1 MDKSTFKN
9 QPPQSTHS
17 APASSMEKSTSLSLL
32 AVSDLHLEFEPFEL
46 AAIMKKQGISAPDV
60 LVLAGDIGVGVK
72 GMEWAARQR
81 EVLKCEVLYVKGN
94 HELYG
99 RQFDEVV
106 DLLRITGNREG
117 IFYLDCD
124 EIILKGVRFLGATLW
139 TDFEINGITEKVW
152 AIRDAKRYMNDFFVI
167 KKEVGSSFMPED
179 SIEIHRQERAWLEG
193 KLSRPFDGKTC
204 VVTHHLPL
212 PNSVAERYQGDSL
225 SPAFASDL
233 TALFMRT
240 PPDLWIHGHTH
251 DSFDYLA
258 GDARVYC
265 NPKGYRNENRAFSI
279 DKKIIL

>member
-1 MDKSTFKN
+1 MDKSTLRN
-9 QPPQSTHS
+9 QTSNQAPSPV
-17 APASSMEKSTSLSLL
+17 PASSPPLSIL
-32 AVSDLHLEFEPFEL
+32 AVSDLHLEFEPLEL
-46 AAIMKKQGISAPDV
+46 AALMKKQGISVPDI
-60 LVLAGDIGVGVK
+60 LVLAGDIGVGIK

-81 EVLKCEVLYVKGN
+81 EALKCEVLYVKGN
-94 HELYG
+94 HEFYG

-106 DLLRITGNREG
+106 DLLRITGKREG

-124 EIILKGVRFLGATLW
+124 EIILKGVRFLGCTLW
-139 TDFEINGITEKVW
+139 TDFELNGVAEKAW

-167 KKEVGSSFMPED
+167 KKEDGSSFSPED
-179 SIEIHRQERAWLEG
+179 SIEIHRQERAWLE
-193 KLSRPFDGKTC
+193 KMLAQPFNGKTC

-212 PNSVAERYQGDSL
+212 PNSVAERFKGDQL

-233 TALFMRT
+233 TAIFMRT

-265 NPKGYRNENRAFSI
+265 NPKGYRNENRAFFI
-279 DKKIIL
+279 DKKIVL

>member
-1 MDKSTFKN
+1 MDKSTLRN
-9 QPPQSTHS
+9 QTSNQAPCPV
-17 APASSMEKSTSLSLL
+17 PASGPSLSIL

-46 AAIMKKQGISAPDV
+46 AALMKKQGIAAPDI

-106 DLLRITGNREG
+106 DLLKITGKREG

-124 EIILKGVRFLGATLW
+124 EIILKGVRFLGCTLW
-139 TDFEINGITEKVW
+139 TDFELNGVAEKVW

-167 KKEVGSSFMPED
+167 KKEDGSSLLPED
-179 SIEIHRQERAWLEG
+179 SIEIHRQERAWLEAM
-193 KLSRPFDGKTC
+193 LAQPFDGKTC

-212 PNSVAERYQGDSL
+212 PNSVADRFKGDAL

-279 DKKIIL
+279 DKKIVL

>member
-1 MDKSTFKN
+1 MDKSTLRN
-9 QPPQSTHS
+9 QTINQAPCTV
-17 APASSMEKSTSLSLL
+17 PASGPSLSIL

-46 AAIMKKQGISAPDV
+46 AALMKKQGIAAPDI
-60 LVLAGDIGVGVK
+60 LVLAGDIGLGVK

-106 DLLRITGNREG
+106 DLLKITGKREG

-124 EIILKGVRFLGATLW
+124 EIILKGVRFLGCTLW
-139 TDFEINGITEKVW
+139 TDFELNGIAEKVW

-167 KKEVGSSFMPED
+167 KKEDGSSLLPED
-179 SIEIHRQERAWLEG
+179 SIEIHRQEREWIEKMLAQ
-193 KLSRPFDGKTC
+193 PFNGKTC

-212 PNSVAERYQGDSL
+212 PNSVADRFKGDAL

-265 NPKGYRNENRAFSI
+265 NPKGYRNENRVFSI
-279 DKKIIL
+279 DKKIVL

>member
-1 MDKSTFKN
+1 MDKSTLRN
-9 QPPQSTHS
+9 QTINQAPFPV
-17 APASSMEKSTSLSLL
+17 PASGPSLSIL
-32 AVSDLHLEFEPFEL
+32 AVSDLHLEFEPFEP
-46 AAIMKKQGISAPDV
+46 AALMKKQGIAAPDI

-106 DLLRITGNREG
+106 DLLKITGKREG

-124 EIILKGVRFLGATLW
+124 EIILKGVRFLGCTLW
-139 TDFEINGITEKVW
+139 TDFELNGVAEKVW

-167 KKEVGSSFMPED
+167 KKEDGSSLLPED
-179 SIEIHRQERAWLEG
+179 SIEIHRQEREWLEK
-193 KLSRPFDGKTC
+193 KLAQPFNGKTC

-212 PNSVAERYQGDSL
+212 PNSVADRFKGDAL
-225 SPAFASDL
+225 SPAFASNL

-279 DKKIIL
+279 DKKIVF

>member
-1 MDKSTFKN
+1 MDKSTLQN
-9 QPPQSTHS
+9 QASDQAPRS
-17 APASSMEKSTSLSLL
+17 APALSNPLSLL
-32 AVSDLHLEFEPFEL
+32 AVSDLHLEFEPFDL
-46 AAIMKKQGISAPDV
+46 AAQMKKQGISAPDI

-81 EVLKCEVLYVKGN
+81 EALKCDVLYVKGN
-94 HELYG
+94 HEFYG

-106 DLLRITGNREG
+106 DLLRITGKREG

-124 EIILKGVRFLGATLW
+124 EIILKGVRFLGCTLW
-139 TDFEINGITEKVW
+139 TDFELNGVAEKVW

-167 KKEVGSSFMPED
+167 KKEDGSSFLPED
-179 SIEIHRQERAWLEG
+179 SIEIHRQEREWLE
-193 KLSRPFDGKTC
+193 KMLAQPFNGKTC

-212 PNSVAERYQGDSL
+212 PNSVADRFKGDAL

-279 DKKIIL
+279 DKKIVL

>member
-1 MDKSTFKN
+1 MDKSTLRN
-9 QPPQSTHS
+9 QTSNQAPCPV
-17 APASSMEKSTSLSLL
+17 PASGPSLSIL

-46 AAIMKKQGISAPDV
+46 AALMKKQGIAAPDI

-106 DLLRITGNREG
+106 DLLKITGKREG

-124 EIILKGVRFLGATLW
+124 EIILKGVRFLGCTLW
-139 TDFEINGITEKVW
+139 TDFEINGVAEKVW

-167 KKEVGSSFMPED
+167 KKEDGSSLLPED
-179 SIEIHRQERAWLEG
+179 SIEIHRQEREWLEK
-193 KLSRPFDGKTC
+193 KLAQPFNGKTC

-212 PNSVAERYQGDSL
+212 PNSVSDRFKGDAL

-233 TALFMRT
+233 AALFMRT

-265 NPKGYRNENRAFSI
+265 NPKGYRNENRTFSI

>member
-1 MDKSTFKN
+1 MDKSTLQN
-9 QPPQSTHS
+9 QASDQAPRS
-17 APASSMEKSTSLSLL
+17 APALSNPLSLL
-32 AVSDLHLEFEPFEL
+32 AVSDLHLEFEPFDL
-46 AAIMKKQGISAPDV
+46 AALMKKQGISAPDV
-60 LVLAGDIGVGVK
+60 LVLAGDIGVGTK

-81 EVLKCEVLYVKGN
+81 EILKCEIIYVKGN

-106 DLLRITGNREG
+106 DLLRIAGKREG
-117 IFYLDCD
+117 IHYLDCD

-139 TDFEINGITEKVW
+139 TDFELNGVTDKVW
-152 AIRDAKRYMNDFFVI
+152 AIRDANRYMNDFFVI
-167 KKEVGSSFMPED
+167 KKEDGSSFSPED
-179 SIEIHRQERAWLEG
+179 SIEIHRQERAWLETM
-193 KLSRPFDGKTC
+193 LATPFDGKTC

-212 PNSVAERYQGDSL
+212 PNSVADRFKGDSL

-265 NPKGYRNENRAFSI
+265 NPKGYRNENRTFSI